1 MKIRYSS
8 IIPFSGFLAINLFGT
23 VFVREE
29 ARDRIERNP
38 DRYEKTWNHE
48 AIHTEQMKE
57 TLYIGFYIL
66 YLIFWIIRLLTP
78 SFKTAYKDISFE
90 QEAYLNERN
99 LDYLKTRRPYAWIS
113 YQFTDYEQARESH
126 KKSLV

>member
-1 MKIRYSS
+1 MNMKIRYSS

-38 DRYEKTWNHE
+38 DRYEPIWNHE

-66 YLIFWIIRLLTP
+66 YFIFWIIRLLTP
-78 SFKTAYKDISFE
+78 PWKTAYRDISFE
-90 QEAYLNERN
+90 QEAYLNQAN
-99 LDYLKTRRPYAWIS
+99 LHYLETRRPYAWIS
-113 YQFTDYEQARESH
+113 YQFTSYSQARDL
-126 KKSLV
+126 KKSR